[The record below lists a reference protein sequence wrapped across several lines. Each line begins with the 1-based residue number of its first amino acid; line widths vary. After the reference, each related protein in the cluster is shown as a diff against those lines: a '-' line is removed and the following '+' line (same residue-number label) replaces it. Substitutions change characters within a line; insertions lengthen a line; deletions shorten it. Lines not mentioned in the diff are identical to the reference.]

1 LNVLRKILILFFTVL
16 TRFICRIHAEPLSKV
31 PHKGPL
37 ILVVH
42 HIKILEIPVFF
53 TALHPRYII
62 GFSASKRW
70 KIWWTRWLLNLADAI
85 PLTIGEANIDA
96 FRKGLGCLHDGNII
110 LISPEGTRSGHGRL
124 QKGYPGI
131 VSLAMRS
138 NAPLLPLVFYG
149 HEHYKENLRR
159 LRRTDFIF
167 AVGKP
172 FTLDPGDQRMNG
184 AIRQQMVDEIMYQ
197 LASFLPAQNRGVYS
211 NLDLATEEY
220 LRFEDPTIRSES

>member
-1 LNVLRKILILFFTVL
+1 ML
-16 TRFICRIHAEPLSKV
+16 TRIICRIHNEPLSKV
-31 PHKGPL
+31 PHNGPL
-37 ILVVH
+37 ILVVN
-42 HIKILEIPVFF
+42 HINILEIPVFF

-70 KIWWTRWLLNLADAI
+70 KVWWTRLLLNLADAI

-96 FRKGLGCLHDGNII
+96 FRRGLNSLKDGNII
-110 LISPEGTRSGHGRL
+110 LIAPEGTRSGNGRL
-124 QKGYPGI
+124 QKGYPGV

-149 HEHYKENLRR
+149 HEHYKGNLRR
-159 LRRTDFIF
+159 LHRTDFIF

-172 FTLDPGDQRMNG
+172 FTLDPRGRRMNG

-197 LASFLPAQNRGVYS
+197 LASLLPAQNRGVYS

-220 LRFEDPTIRSES
+220 LRFEDITIRSEA

>member
-1 LNVLRKILILFFTVL
+1 MNVLRKILILFFTVL
-16 TRFICRIHAEPLSKV
+16 TRIIFRIHDDLLFKV
-31 PHKGPL
+31 PHKVPL
-37 ILVVH
+37 IRVVN
-42 HIKILEIPVFF
+42 HINILEIPVFY
-53 TALHPRYII
+53 TALEPRHII

-70 KIWWTRWLLNLADAI
+70 KNWWTRWLLNLADAI
-85 PLTIGEANIDA
+85 PLTVGEANIDA
-96 FRKGLGCLHDGNII
+96 FRRGLNSLKDGNII
-110 LISPEGTRSGHGRL
+110 LIAPEGTRSGHGLL

-138 NAPLLPLVFYG
+138 NAPLLPLVFHG

-172 FTLDPGDQRMNG
+172 FTLDPRGQRMNG

-197 LASFLPAQNRGVYS
+197 LASLLPAQNRGLYS
-211 NLDLATEEY
+211 NLNLATEEY
-220 LRFEDPTIRSES
+220 LRFEDNTIRSES

>member
-1 LNVLRKILILFFTVL
+1 VN
-16 TRFICRIHAEPLSKV
+16 
-31 PHKGPL
+31 
-37 ILVVH
+37 
-42 HIKILEIPVFF
+42 HINILEIPVFF

-70 KIWWTRWLLNLADAI
+70 KVWWTRLLLNLADAI

-96 FRKGLGCLHDGNII
+96 FRRGLNNIKDGNII
-110 LISPEGTRSGHGRL
+110 LIAPEGTRSGHGRL
-124 QKGYPGI
+124 QKGYPGVI
-131 VSLAMRS
+131 SLAMRS

-149 HEHYKENLRR
+149 HEHYKENLLR
-159 LRRTDFIF
+159 LKRTDFYF

-172 FTLDPGDQRMNG
+172 FTLNLKDQRLTG

-197 LASFLPAQNRGVYS
+197 LASLLPAQNRGVYS

-220 LRFEDPTIRSES
+220 LKFEDHTMRSES